1 MIRQIFFGIA
11 IAIASMGLSAC
22 GAEPARP
29 KTAAAQAMQPTVP
42 FEPMTAPAKPESSK
56 PAPKKESSQP
66 AGKSAAPDSGTAEE
80 VATKRAADPKDPSGA
95 LIIEKPGATRA
106 KP

>member
-1 MIRQIFFGIA
+1 MIREVLAAGIA
-11 IAIASMGLSAC
+11 VIGMGLSAC
-22 GAEPARP
+22 DAQTTRP
-29 KTAAAQAMQPTVP
+29 KTSTAQATQPTVP

-95 LIIEKPGATRA
+95 LIIEKPGATGA